1 MKRILT
7 WIARGGITAA
17 LVLLLVAFWPVS
29 ASAQSQHFDLSLAES
44 IPATITFQAPKS
56 VHRGA
61 GASFSV
67 SLDLSTPAAL
77 YESVNPVMIYRLE
90 LEGADIVPAG
100 VFQIPLAGVLHQE
113 AEWNV
118 RIPEDGEYEGIWW
131 VYVDHVASDGESVER
146 QALFAK
152 KFSIQS
158 SSILG
163 LSSKWARWLGLI
175 GILAG
180 LMIETGNILNR
191 KPRTSS
197 G

>member
-29 ASAQSQHFDLSLAES
+29 ASAQSQHFDLSLAGS
-44 IPATITFQAPKS
+44 VPATITFQAPES

-61 GASFSV
+61 WASFSV

-77 YESVNPVMIYRLE
+77 CEAVNPVMVYRLE
-90 LEGADIVPAG
+90 LEGAEIDPPG
-100 VFQIPLAGVLHQE
+100 VYQIPLAGGMHQE

-118 RIPEDGEYEGIWW
+118 RLPDDGEYEGIWW

-152 KFSIQS
+152 KFSIES
-158 SSILG
+158 PSILG
-163 LSSKWARWLGLI
+163 LSSKWARWLGFA

-180 LMIETGNILNR
+180 LMIEVLNIVCR
-191 KPRTSS
+191 VDR
-197 G
+197 GR